1 MKKKIAFAAMITC
14 LLLMAASV
22 AFSQDDSGALK
33 QTTVSNGSQGMIDK
47 VIANENHECI
57 TVRFSNLDQKEE
69 YHILVFS
76 TAGQLLN
83 TFWVDGNEMT
93 LFVGSIPPG
102 TYELVLMKK
111 KQVIDKKEIL
121 MK

>member
-1 MKKKIAFAAMITC
+1 MKKKIAFVAMVTC

-22 AFSQDDSGALK
+22 AFSQNDSGALK
-33 QTTVSNGSQGMIDK
+33 QPVVSNGSLGKIDK
-47 VIANENHECI
+47 VIPNENHECI
-57 TVRFSNLDQKEE
+57 TIDFANLDEKDE

-76 TAGQLLN
+76 AAGQLLN

-93 LFVGSIPPG
+93 LFVGSVPPG
-102 TYELVLMKK
+102 TYVLVLMRS
-111 KQVIDKKEIL
+111 KQVIDKKEVL